1 MSISP
6 SHPNFFSFANPSSS
20 LLCNEPVTNLSGTPA
35 FISFQWRTLF
45 KVKGNFSREF
55 KIQILQIVTQLRK
68 FGKEKILKFDVTVQ
82 WRDYSTQLFN
92 WSIILFS
99 LGQFSLILVLSIKFS
114 LVNVFFH
121 SIKTTK
127 SYLADGGYKKR
138 IWGVCWRW
146 ANFYLQNISCFIGS
160 AIQIYQPQNA
170 VNLSL
175 LSLTPNWPLKLL
187 NESQEKS
194 SAKKKD
200 FQSKLNKCDC
210 LYFYIYI

>member
-1 MSISP
+1 MDNILGIFTAGENLRFFLQPVRISP

-55 KIQILQIVTQLRK
+55 TIQILQIVTQLRK

-121 SIKTTK
+121 SIKTAK
-127 SYLADGGYKKR
+127 SYLVDGGTKKGFEVFVDVVQ
-138 IWGVCWRW
+138 IFTCKI
-146 ANFYLQNISCFIGS
+146 YL
-160 AIQIYQPQNA
+160 
-170 VNLSL
+170 VLSVVQCKFTSHKM
-175 LSLTPNWPLKLL
+175 LST
-187 NESQEKS
+187 
-194 SAKKKD
+194 
-200 FQSKLNKCDC
+200 C
-210 LYFYIYI
+210 LFSL